1 VHAGIEAGQ
10 RIIIDRVRGGNKP
23 AAVDRRTA
31 VVKKHQ
37 GEDGRLLRGANVARR
52 MADSNNLPQHAQPNT
67 LPQLCLAA
75 IQKYAK
81 HDSLNHKRAG
91 QWIHIPAE
99 TFLERVRR
107 VALGLAQLGIRAG
120 DRVALLSENR
130 PEWSIVDL
138 AILSLGAVN
147 VPIYTTQAVDQ
158 VRYILEDS
166 GARLIFVSGS
176 KVFKHAR
183 PGIEPVTSIEGMVFF
198 DADTA
203 GETENAITLEDL
215 EGRGAARLNDE
226 PDAYDALASRTASSD
241 LATIIYTSGT
251 TGEPKGVMLT
261 HDNFISNV
269 LSIASALPI
278 NKTDVALSVLPLS
291 HIFERTVFYVF
302 CYTGVSVYYAASFD
316 QVGEHLNEVRPTIMT
331 AVPRLFEKV
340 YQRIVKKGMALG
352 GWRTGLFTWALD
364 VGQRHAELKDK
375 RERIPPLLELKQEIA
390 SRLVF
395 SKWRAGVGGR
405 LRYFVSGGAPLSP
418 TLSYAFWAA
427 DIPILQGFGMTET
440 CIVSA
445 NHPDNNKMGSVGL
458 VFPGI
463 EVRLAADGEILVRGP
478 NVMRGY
484 YNHPEATRA
493 VMQDGW
499 FQTGDVGHMDEEGHL
514 FITDRKKDLFKLSNG
529 KYVAPQLV
537 ESLIKQSELVNQV
550 VVIGAGRKQPAALI
564 VPEWEA
570 LASAMSAMGEPKPP
584 TRKEWSQN
592 AAAIKLVQREVAKLT
607 RGLHEYER
615 VRRVALLAEEFS
627 IDSGEM
633 TPTLKIKRRVVD
645 EKYGELIEELYG
657 GSGE

>member
-1 VHAGIEAGQ
+1 M
-10 RIIIDRVRGGNKP
+10 
-23 AAVDRRTA
+23 T
-31 VVKKHQ
+31 
-37 GEDGRLLRGANVARR
+37 
-52 MADSNNLPQHAQPNT
+52 DSTSEPQHTSPRT

-75 IQKYAK
+75 IRRYAK
-81 HDSLNHKRAG
+81 PDALNHKRAG
-91 QWIHIPAE
+91 KWIHISAE
-99 TFLERVRR
+99 SFVERVRHI
-107 VALGLAQLGIRAG
+107 ALGLAELGVERG

-138 AILSLGAVN
+138 AILTLGAIN
-147 VPIYTTQAVDQ
+147 VPIYTTQAVEQ

-166 GARLIFVSGS
+166 GARLIFVSGR

-183 PGIEPVTSIEGMVFF
+183 PGIESVKTIEGMVFF
-198 DADTA
+198 DADATDEFD
-203 GETENAITLEDL
+203 GAITLEDL
-215 EGRGAARLNDE
+215 EGRGRERERA
-226 PDAYDALASRTASSD
+226 DANACDALLNSVRGD
-241 LATIIYTSGT
+241 EIATIIYTSGT

-261 HDNFISNV
+261 HDNFLSNV
-269 LSIASALPI
+269 LSISSALPI
-278 NKTDVALSVLPLS
+278 THEDVALSVLPLS

-340 YQRIVKKGMALG
+340 YQRIVKKGMSAG
-352 GWRTGLFTWALD
+352 GWKTKLFAWALE
-364 VGQRHAELKDK
+364 VGQRYAGLKDK
-375 RERIPPLLELKQEIA
+375 RETVPPLLEIKHGIA

-418 TLSYAFWAA
+418 TLSHAFWAA

-445 NHPDNNKMGSVGL
+445 NRPDNNKTGSVGL
-458 VFPGI
+458 IFPGI
-463 EVRLAADGEILVRGP
+463 DVRIADDGEILVRGP
-478 NVMRGY
+478 NVMLGY
-484 YNHPEATRA
+484 YNHREATEA
-493 VMQDGW
+493 AMKDGW
-499 FQTGDVGHMDEEGHL
+499 FQTGDVGHMDAEGHL
-514 FITDRKKDLFKLSNG
+514 YITDRKKDLFKLSNG

-550 VVIGAGRKQPAALI
+550 VVIGAGRKQPVALI

-570 LASAMSAMGEPKPP
+570 LSAAMSAAGKQKPP
-584 TRKEWSQN
+584 TRAEFSRDL
-592 AAAIKLVQREVAKLT
+592 AAIRLVQQEVAQLT
-607 RGLHEYER
+607 KPLADYER
-615 VRRVALLAEEFS
+615 IRRVALLPEEFS

-645 EKYGELIEELYG
+645 EKYGQVIEELYG
-657 GSGE
+657 GE